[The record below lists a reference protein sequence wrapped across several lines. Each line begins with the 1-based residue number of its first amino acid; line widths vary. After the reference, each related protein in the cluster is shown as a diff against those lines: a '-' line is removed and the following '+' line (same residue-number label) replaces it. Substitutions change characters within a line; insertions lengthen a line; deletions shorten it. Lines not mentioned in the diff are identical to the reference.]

1 MKVSNCRSY
10 GALVVVEGTDMS
22 EAKRIALKLSI
33 LKILVS
39 FKSVNFYNFKLGKM
53 LGMIYING

>member
-33 LKILVS
+33 LKMLLS
-39 FKSVNFYNFKLGKM
+39 FKLVNFYNFKLGKM

>member
-33 LKILVS
+33 LKILLS
-39 FKSVNFYNFKLGKM
+39 FKLVNFYNFKLGKM